1 MTNTHYFTI
10 RVISDDI
17 VSSTEAKERAGHI
30 LAAMAASE
38 DIHDAS
44 VVKHEQNTEEIF
56 SVLEALDIVDDDLL
70 DNAYD
75 AIRLVEDDTEHN
87 T

>member
-1 MTNTHYFTI
+1 MTNTHYFTVRI
-10 RVISDDI
+10 VSDDI

-44 VVKHEQNTEEIF
+44 VVKHEVDTEEIF
-56 SVLEALDIVDDDLL
+56 SVLESLDALDDAVL
-70 DNAYD
+70 DIARG
-75 AIRLVEDDTEHN
+75 AIDIVEDDTEQN